1 MRMKNLSVLLTL
13 VVIVAPA
20 LAQDETPVVP
30 DSLWA
35 IGDRMMRM
43 IAAGHVDS
51 VVGALHYP
59 PTYSDKQVASDVA
72 ALEDALK
79 FLLAE
84 LGTFEGF
91 EHFPGED
98 LCYEIG
104 LSAGDVAYWES
115 LSPLKTVE
123 LNYAVKFSKFGRSMV
138 AVSLFETKSGM
149 DLRAVVF
156 CLDPSVPGA
165 RDKVIDIYVEI
176 MRGQAKSAGQ
186 PLPKNLRELISASV
200 PKLEPQKEESPDK
213 PTD

>member
-1 MRMKNLSVLLTL
+1 MKNLIVLMT
-13 VVIVAPA
+13 VVIVVAPA
-20 LAQDETPVVP
+20 LAQDETPAVP

-35 IGDRMMRM
+35 IGDHVMRM

-59 PTYSDKQVASDVA
+59 PSYSDREVASDVA
-72 ALEDALK
+72 ALEDAFT

-91 EHFPGED
+91 EHFPGEA
-98 LCYEIG
+98 LCYDIG

-123 LNYAVKFSKFGRSMV
+123 LKYAVKFSDFGRGIV
-138 AVSLFETKSGM
+138 NISLFETKSGM

-165 RDKVIDIYVEI
+165 RDKVIDIYVE
-176 MRGQAKSAGQ
+176 MTRRQAKSAGQ
-186 PLPKNLRELISASV
+186 ALPKNLRELISASV
-200 PKLEPQKEESPDK
+200 PKLEPPKEQPPSK
-213 PTD
+213 PSK